1 MILGSIGGQFQGDE
15 RISFAI
21 GTILASFVWFFTLSL
36 GAAKLSIT
44 LSKPRVRQVIDMA
57 VAAMMFII
65 AFALTK
71 NLYLN
76 HWLN

>member
-1 MILGSIGGQFQGDE
+1 
-15 RISFAI
+15 
-21 GTILASFVWFFTLSL
+21 LASFVWFFTLSL
-36 GAAKLSIT
+36 GAAKLSTT

>member
-1 MILGSIGGQFQGDE
+1 ILGSIGGQFQGDE

-36 GAAKLSIT
+36 GAAKLSTT